1 MAKIDSGLENVVAA
15 ETVLSRVDGKK
26 GELVIRGREIEDI
39 ASSMTFEQLIHHLW
53 SGFFDDLPSEEDLG
67 RKLGVARVEAF
78 NKIAPLAPFLKGQ
91 PPLEAIRTA
100 FSITPDGNDIDSAV
114 SAIAYMLVAT
124 GIVGRLLN
132 DSELVEPS
140 ASRSHAEDLLYMLSG
155 ETPSAELIAGANS
168 YLVTV
173 ADHGLNAS
181 TFTARVVASTQAG
194 LGSAVIAGFCALKG
208 PLHGGAPGPVLDMI
222 DSIGSVGNA
231 KAWAENALDKGERLM
246 GFGHRVYKIKDPRAD
261 ALKTASSKIPG
272 SIGRLNFARE
282 VETIIIDTLIEKKPD
297 RVLETNVEYYTA
309 VLLEALN
316 VDRELFTGIFGC
328 GRCVGWIAHSRE
340 QMASKRIVRPKSVYV
355 GPEPN

>member
-1 MAKIDSGLENVVAA
+1 
-15 ETVLSRVDGKK
+15 
-26 GELVIRGREIEDI
+26 
-39 ASSMTFEQLIHHLW
+39 
-53 SGFFDDLPSEEDLG
+53 
-67 RKLGVARVEAF
+67 
-78 NKIAPLAPFLKGQ
+78 
-91 PPLEAIRTA
+91 
-100 FSITPDGNDIDSAV
+100 
-114 SAIAYMLVAT
+114 
-124 GIVGRLLN
+124 
-132 DSELVEPS
+132 
-140 ASRSHAEDLLYMLSG
+140 MLSG